1 MTLIQ
6 EKVKQAAGL
15 LKEFGVDCWIT
26 FTRESEICGDPT
38 LVFLAPG
45 PVTWHSAFVVGRRPD
60 PGHRRALRPERDR
73 GDGRL

>member
-1 MTLIQ
+1 MTLIK

-15 LKEFGVDCWIT
+15 LREFGVDCWIT

-45 PVTWHSAFVVGRRPD
+45 PVTWHSAFIIG
-60 PGHRRALRPERDR
+60 A
-73 GDGRL
+73 DGRTRAIVGLYDQKGI